1 MKQKQQCA
9 EGPGKWLRY
18 TIHWVEEKLIS
29 SYRVSCLIGS
39 AFLVLF
45 HLEYGNSCSF
55 SLFVTY
61 YQCLNYV
68 VRHTQVALI
77 GISRHKLSSEGNAGF
92 YEQQNTFIGL
102 KLRNRCGTHQ
112 YSDRSVIRE
121 VRRIDFRTRT
131 CACSV
136 ADANCGESS

>member
-1 MKQKQQCA
+1 M
-9 EGPGKWLRY
+9 
-18 TIHWVEEKLIS
+18 EEKLIS

-68 VRHTQVALI
+68 RHMQVALI